1 MDEEKLYNSEDESL
15 EDEEQGMFEHFRLNV
30 DKGQTPMR
38 IDKYMAT
45 HLEDTSRH
53 RVQCAIKE
61 GYVLLNDKTAR
72 EQIDIIAGHIY
83 GHAPLL
89 NGNLKDAAVLAAK
102 YGKEVW
108 MTEHSSTD
116 NIGERLPT
124 WHEQL
129 LFAEELN
136 ECMLAGCTGYIYW
149 YMRAHW
155 AFVSTGEAKYG
166 AANKTKNRLL
176 PRAYVM
182 AHFAKNVTG
191 STRLETS
198 LDMTSGTEA
207 EREYSAYIKDDS
219 LLIVM
224 AIDTTAENST
234 LRLRLP
240 YLVKGGKHI
249 LSTGNE
255 TTELCQESEIV
266 LEEPTKTFLVDMPA
280 RSLNTY
286 VLVIDN
292 EATAIAAPEMATTKS
307 AKSQF
312 YDLQGRPMPEPR
324 GLCIERRADGTSRKV
339 YLGPRGRVI
348 SVK

>member
-1 MDEEKLYNSEDESL
+1 
-15 EDEEQGMFEHFRLNV
+15 
-30 DKGQTPMR
+30 
-38 IDKYMAT
+38 
-45 HLEDTSRH
+45 
-53 RVQCAIKE
+53 
-61 GYVLLNDKTAR
+61 
-72 EQIDIIAGHIY
+72 
-83 GHAPLL
+83 
-89 NGNLKDAAVLAAK
+89 
-102 YGKEVW
+102 
-108 MTEHSSTD
+108 
-116 NIGERLPT
+116 
-124 WHEQL
+124 
-129 LFAEELN
+129 
-136 ECMLAGCTGYIYW
+136 
-149 YMRAHW
+149 
-155 AFVSTGEAKYG
+155 
-166 AANKTKNRLL
+166 
-176 PRAYVM
+176 M